1 MCTLF
6 DFCINPS
13 HEGNHSQD
21 LYKGSIYAKA
31 TNDMELTHLYC
42 AVCSDDIHSQL
53 ERNDWVSTLFDF
65 CINPSHEGNH
75 SQDLYKG
82 RIYAKATNDM
92 ELTHLYCAVCSDD
105 IHSQLER
112 NDWVSTLFDF
122 CINPS
127 LEDSVKAVY

>member
-1 MCTLF
+1 MELTHSYCVVCSDDIHSQLESNDWVCTLF

-13 HEGNHSQD
+13 HEGNHNQD
-21 LYKGSIYAKA
+21 LYQGRIYAEV
-31 TNDMELTHLYC
+31 TNDMELTHSYC
-42 AVCSDDIHSQL
+42 VVCS
-53 ERNDWVSTLFDF
+53 V
-65 CINPSHEGNH
+65 
-75 SQDLYKG
+75 
-82 RIYAKATNDM
+82 
-92 ELTHLYCAVCSDD
+92 D